1 MPCQRTKDSVG
12 RFVCKRSLHVFENV
26 VPRAL
31 LVSYYAIVFPLTL
44 MYAVPRRVVLISLPV
59 PR

>member
-1 MPCQRTKDSVG
+1 M
-12 RFVCKRSLHVFENV
+12 CKRSLHVFEN